1 VIMYFF
7 LIDARRDY
15 TPVLSALIYNGLTN
29 NTYFINTGKENVTQL
44 TKHILGIILML
55 LLIM

>member
-1 VIMYFF
+1 MYFF